1 MASPKS
7 KTPSG
12 KESKRTF
19 EQSLDRLE
27 KIVEMLEEGEVPLDQ
42 SIQLFEEGIELSKEC
57 METLSKA
64 ELRIQKLVKDVNGKF
79 ELLDFQ

>member
-1 MASPKS
+1 MPSS
-7 KTPSG
+7 K
-12 KESKRTF
+12 KEPKRTF

-27 KIVEMLEEGEVPLDQ
+27 KIVEMLERGEVPLDQ

-64 ELRIQKLVKDVNGKF
+64 ELRIQKLVKDMNGKF
-79 ELLDFQ
+79 ELLNFE

>member
-1 MASPKS
+1 MPSPKS
-7 KTPSG
+7 KTSLG

-27 KIVEMLEEGEVPLDQ
+27 KIVEALEHGDVPLDQ

-64 ELRIQKLVKDVNGKF
+64 ELRVQKLMKDINGKF

>member
-1 MASPKS
+1 MTMASPK
-7 KTPSG
+7 

-19 EQSLDRLE
+19 EQSLARLE

>member
-1 MASPKS
+1 MAAPK
-7 KTPSG
+7 

-27 KIVEMLEEGEVPLDQ
+27 KIVEMLEGGEVPLDQ
-42 SIQLFEEGIELSKEC
+42 SLQLFEEGIELSKEC

-79 ELLDFQ
+79 ELLDFE